1 MNSFVNGIANPNAFR
16 DNMQKFIVDNG
27 IIGTAAGVCIAVST
41 KDTIQSF
48 VNDVIMPSIYFLLVS
63 MNTPFFSKTLSA
75 KHAID
80 FPKFFIQFVSW
91 IFVCVITFIF
101 IRVAFGTL
109 FGVSHNSKPDT
120 TAAIAVAA
128 TTPTKK

>member
-1 MNSFVNGIANPNAFR
+1 MNNFVNGIVNPNEFR
-16 DNMQKFIVDNG
+16 DNMKKFIVDNG

-63 MNTPFFSKTLSA
+63 MNTSLFSKTLST
-75 KHAID
+75 KHVID
-80 FPKFFIQFVSW
+80 IPKFAIQFVTW
-91 IFVCVITFIF
+91 IFVCIITFIF

-109 FGVSHNSKPDT
+109 FGVHNISKPDT
-120 TAAIAVAA
+120 TAVAAVAA
-128 TTPTKK
+128 TTTKK

>member
-1 MNSFVNGIANPNAFR
+1 MSSFVSGIANPNEFR

-48 VNDVIMPSIYFLLVS
+48 VNDVIMPTIYFSLVS
-63 MNTPFFSKTLSA
+63 LNTPFFNKTLA
-75 KHAID
+75 TKHVID
-80 FPKFFIQFVSW
+80 FPKFLIQFVSW
-91 IFVCVITFIF
+91 IFVCIITFIF

-109 FGVSHNSKPDT
+109 FGVNSSKPNT
-120 TAAIAVAA
+120 TATIAVAA
-128 TTPTKK
+128 TTTKK